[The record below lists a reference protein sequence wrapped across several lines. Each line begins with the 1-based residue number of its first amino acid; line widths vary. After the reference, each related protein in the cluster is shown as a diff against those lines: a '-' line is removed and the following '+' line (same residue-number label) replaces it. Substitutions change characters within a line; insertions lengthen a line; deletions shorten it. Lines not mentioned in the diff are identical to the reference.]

1 MTTAQPFGLPAATQ
15 FGLSASTLDKL
26 NSVFARHNAI
36 DSVVIY
42 GSRAK
47 GNYRTG
53 SDIDLTIKGSEIP
66 FEELMQIEDQIDD
79 LMLPY
84 TVDLSQ
90 CRLLENA
97 DLIAHIDRVG
107 VEIYAKDRGRNAAI
121 AAPPSSF
128 NKFRNN

>member
-1 MTTAQPFGLPAATQ
+1 VTQ
-15 FGLSASTLDKL
+15 DRSFGLSPKTLEKL
-26 NSVFARHNAI
+26 NSVFAQHSTI
-36 DSVVIY
+36 YFVLIY

-66 FEELMQIEDQIDD
+66 FAELMQIEDQIDD

-90 CRLLENA
+90 YNQLENA
-97 DLIAHIDRVG
+97 NLIAHIDRVG
-107 VEIYAKDRGRNAAI
+107 LVIYTKGMRGT
-121 AAPPSSF
+121 SSV
-128 NKFRNN
+128 

>member
-1 MTTAQPFGLPAATQ
+1 MTEEHPFGL
-15 FGLSASTLDKL
+15 SVSTLEKL
-26 NSVFARHNAI
+26 NSVFARYDAI
-36 DSVVIY
+36 DSVLIY

-53 SDIDLTIKGSEIP
+53 SDIDLTIKGDEIS
-66 FEELMQIEDQIDD
+66 FAEFMQIEDQIDD

-90 CRLLENA
+90 YRLLENA

-107 VEIYAKDRGRNAAI
+107 MVIYQRSTVGR
-121 AAPPSSF
+121 
-128 NKFRNN
+128 K